1 MRVLLICLL
10 AFSALFAADTPVNK
24 KPSPAKKTTEKAKST
39 APKASTKTAKAKTA
53 KKVPEQKI
61 PNGAEKLSDT
71 EWRYV
76 DADNKAWIY
85 RRTPFGIAKISEE
98 KALEMSDAPR
108 HAAGAPLQIRDLGES
123 VEFSRKTPFGL
134 SKWEKK
140 KTELTE
146 QEQAAYDAFLSVKL
160 K

>member
-10 AFSALFAADTPVNK
+10 TFSALFAADTPVNK
-24 KPSPAKKTTEKAKST
+24 KPSPAKKTAQKAKPST
-39 APKASTKTAKAKTA
+39 TKAPAKTA

-98 KALEMSDAPR
+98 KAQEVSDAPR

-123 VEFSRKTPFGL
+123 IEFSRKTPFGL